1 MKLAIDIGSNT
12 IKCLLGEFRGGKVET
27 FYEKSLESRI
37 SGGNVLVGNA
47 ADLIIGALRCFLRDS
62 SKLFPEFSVDAVAT
76 SALRDAA
83 NSSEICGKVFDATS
97 IKIRILSGKEEA
109 ELSYRGAMSDPA
121 VNGNLSNLFF
131 DLGGGSM
138 EVVCGENGRVVSSES
153 FKIGAVRMT
162 RKFLA
167 SGISNANLAE
177 IKKFALGEFE
187 KKLKIARIDSLVG
200 AGGAV
205 AAARIMKRSMNFTS
219 PENIL
224 SLAEFK
230 YMLDLLLNMQAK
242 DVALKFGISQSR
254 AEIVPAAF
262 ACVIGLL
269 EFLGADSFVHTF
281 RNLRYGLIMDDFRL

>member
-1 MKLAIDIGSNT
+1 M
-12 IKCLLGEFRGGKVET
+12 
-27 FYEKSLESRI
+27 
-37 SGGNVLVGNA
+37 
-47 ADLIIGALRCFLRDS
+47 FLSDS

-177 IKKFALGEFE
+177 IKNSHWANLKKAENCTNRFFSGRGRGCGCCPHYEALHEFYISGEYF
-187 KKLKIARIDSLVG
+187 
-200 AGGAV
+200 
-205 AAARIMKRSMNFTS
+205 
-219 PENIL
+219 
-224 SLAEFK
+224 
-230 YMLDLLLNMQAK
+230 
-242 DVALKFGISQSR
+242 KFGG
-254 AEIVPAAF
+254 V
-262 ACVIGLL
+262 
-269 EFLGADSFVHTF
+269 
-281 RNLRYGLIMDDFRL
+281 